1 MKFKYS
7 VSPNYHTNVDT
18 KRMMNDV
25 SLALLFVSVCCII
38 LQYTL
43 YGIAGSLRALLI
55 MVVSVIT
62 CMLVDFIFWKVKKIT
77 NDKIKDK
84 IQQNVPLITGLILAL
99 TLPLGDLA
107 SYKIIYV
114 TIVAAIIAELV
125 GKLFFG
131 GFGYNI
137 FNPAAV
143 GRAFILLAFGQ
154 YLIAPQVDGLAS
166 ATPLQSLQQNVGNMS
181 EVFKSFDGLTSLL
194 FGTHAGSIGET
205 MVIPLLIAGVYL
217 VARKVIDWI
226 IPVFA
231 ILTVGILAAVYSMVA
246 GGFDADFVLVHM
258 LSGGLIFGAV
268 FMLTD
273 PVTNP
278 ISNQAKMIYAIV
290 FALVTFLIRAKANL
304 PEGVVFAILL
314 ANMIVPFLD
323 SACAGLTNKFAGKK
337 TLSVIGILLLAIILT
352 ILFYYV

>member
-25 SLALLFVSVCCII
+25 TLALLFVSICCII

-43 YGIAGSLRALLI
+43 YGVAGSIRAALI
-55 MVVSVIT
+55 MVVSVLT
-62 CMLVDFIFWKVKKIT
+62 CTIVDFVFWKVKKVT
-77 NDKIKDK
+77 KDK
-84 IQQNVPLITGLILAL
+84 LMSTINQNVPLITGLILAL

-107 SYKIIYV
+107 SLEIIYV
-114 TIVAAIIAELV
+114 TVVAAIIAELV

-143 GRAFILLAFGQ
+143 GRAFVLLAFGRF
-154 YLIAPQVDGLAS
+154 LIAPQVDGLSS
-166 ATPLQSLQQNVGNMS
+166 ATPLQSLQQNAGNMP
-181 EVFKSFDGLTSLL
+181 EVFKSFDGVTSLL
-194 FGTHAGSIGET
+194 FGTHAGAIGET
-205 MVIPLLIAGVYL
+205 MVVPLLIACIFL
-217 VARKVIDWI
+217 IARKVISWI

-231 ILTVGILAAVYSMVA
+231 IVTIGILATVYSIVG
-246 GGFDADFVLVHM
+246 GGFDFDFVLVHM

-278 ISNQAKMIYAIV
+278 VSKQGKMIYAIL
-290 FALVTFLIRAKANL
+290 FALITFLIRAKANL

-314 ANMIVPFLD
+314 SNMIVPFLD
-323 SACAGLTNKFAGKK
+323 NVCAGVTSKLTGRK
-337 TLSVIGILLLAIILT
+337 TLTVIGMLVLAIILT
-352 ILFYYV
+352 TLFYFV